1 MIEQDKGMM
10 FGGRWM
16 DNFMDKLAQR
26 FTAQEMIKANSQ
38 AEAQELN
45 KVREQIRAYD
55 ECLQEM
61 RRINLKNVE
70 AAEQVRMLAGQV
82 NDLAGQ
88 AINTV
93 KESERKDNA
102 QLDAALSELK
112 SVVAKAQEQ
121 MAESET
127 LLRKQTAENGKLVLQ
142 QAEETGRL
150 IRQQVEE
157 SVGALRE
164 QQEKMGEQTEQ
175 EQKLLQEM
183 RSQLEEFMHKES
195 VKVYRNVQAVML
207 DEFKNQTAE
216 LSKKIEES
224 KKAEKSRTALLI
236 AAAVSGVGSL
246 VILIFQLLLQLG
258 ILVP

>member
-1 MIEQDKGMM
+1 
-10 FGGRWM
+10 M

-38 AEAQELN
+38 AETQELN

-88 AINTV
+88 AINSV
-93 KESERKDNA
+93 KESGKKDNA

-112 SVVAKAQEQ
+112 AVVAKAQEQ
-121 MAESET
+121 MTESEA
-127 LLRKQTAENGKLVLQ
+127 LLRKQTEESGKLALQ
-142 QAEETGRL
+142 QAEEASRL
-150 IRQQVEE
+150 IQQQVEE
-157 SVGALRE
+157 SVGALWE
-164 QQEKMGEQTEQ
+164 QQEKMGERTEQ

-207 DEFKNQTAE
+207 DEFKNQTEA
-216 LSKKIEES
+216 LSKKLEENS
-224 KKAEKSRTALLI
+224 KAEKSRTALLI
-236 AAAVSGVGSL
+236 TAVLSGIGSFAIL
-246 VILIFQLLLQLG
+246 VLQLLLQLG
-258 ILVP
+258 IIVL

>member
-1 MIEQDKGMM
+1 
-10 FGGRWM
+10 M

-26 FTAQEMIKANSQ
+26 FNAQEMIKANSQ
-38 AEAQELN
+38 AETQELN

-93 KESERKDNA
+93 RESERKDNE
-102 QLDAALSELK
+102 QLNAALSELK
-112 SVVAKAQEQ
+112 AVITKAQEQ
-121 MAESET
+121 MSENEAM
-127 LLRKQTAENGKLVLQ
+127 LRKQMTENGRLLQ
-142 QAEETGRL
+142 E
-150 IRQQVEE
+150 QVEE
-157 SVGALRE
+157 SDRLLRE
-164 QQEKMGEQTEQ
+164 QTQEQQAKMGEQTEQ
-175 EQKLLQEM
+175 EQKLLGEM

-224 KKAEKSRTALLI
+224 RKTEKSRTALLI
-236 AAAVSGVGSL
+236 VAALSGVGSL
-246 VILIFQLLLQLG
+246 VLLILQLLTQLG
-258 ILVP
+258 ILVL

>member
-1 MIEQDKGMM
+1 MTEQDKGMM

-112 SVVAKAQEQ
+112 AVVAKAQEQ
-121 MAESET
+121 MAE
-127 LLRKQTAENGKLVLQ
+127 NGKLALQ

-150 IRQQVEE
+150 VRQQVEE

-164 QQEKMGEQTEQ
+164 QQEKMGERTEQ

-236 AAAVSGVGSL
+236 TAALSGVGSL
-246 VILIFQLLLQLG
+246 VILILQLLLQLG
-258 ILVP
+258 ILVL